1 MLKVNQS
8 LQAQFIK
15 KLAGADSEADENQI
29 LALSACAIALEQIT
43 QGLERDRRRAAN
55 PLDLIFSKF
64 HRKVQSQFQGI
75 YLWGSVGRGKTV
87 IMDAVLDEL
96 SGFEIQRTHFHRF
109 MLDVHQRL
117 KKARLKTSDPLQ
129 QVGREIAQHVQIL
142 GLDEFHVSDIGD
154 AMILS
159 ELLHALVQNKV
170 VLIMTS
176 NTPPS
181 ALYADGLQRDY
192 FVPTISLIE
201 SITKVIQVKWNR
213 DHRLE
218 KISLQPAYDV
228 LDDQQS
234 AEKMLDLLNNIDP
247 QSVYPV
253 KTVSIN
259 NRTILAKG
267 VGKGVI
273 WFDFEALCGG
283 TRSKSDYVEL
293 SKTFHTLLLSEVPI
307 LTEENDDA
315 ARRFIDL
322 IDELYDRKVNIFIV
336 AKSAP
341 NRLYRGTRLK
351 EDFKRTASRLI
362 EIQSSEYL
370 ALAHRH

>member
-1 MLKVNQS
+1 MKVNQS
-8 LQAQFIK
+8 LRAQFLE
-15 KLAGADSEADENQI
+15 KLTGTNSEADENQI
-29 LALSACAIALEQIT
+29 LALNACAGALEQIT
-43 QGLERDRRRAAN
+43 QGLERGGKRDASL
-55 PLDLIFSKF
+55 LDLIRSKF

-87 IMDAVLDEL
+87 MMDAVLDEL

-109 MLDVHQRL
+109 MLDVHKRL

-129 QVGREIAQHVQIL
+129 QVGKEIAQHVQIL

-192 FVPTISLIE
+192 FLPTISLIE
-201 SITKVIQVKWNR
+201 SSTKVIQVKGNR

-228 LDDQQS
+228 LDDHQS
-234 AEKMLDLLNNIDP
+234 VEKMLNLLINIDP
-247 QSVYPV
+247 QSVYPA

-259 NRTILAKG
+259 NREIFAKG

-307 LTEENDDA
+307 LTEEDDNA

-351 EDFKRTASRLI
+351 DDFKRTASRLI

-370 ALAHRH
+370 ALAHRP

>member
-1 MLKVNQS
+1 MKVNQS
-8 LQAQFIK
+8 LRAQFLE
-15 KLAGADSEADENQI
+15 KLTGTNSEADENQI
-29 LALSACAIALEQIT
+29 LALNACAGALEQIT
-43 QGLERDRRRAAN
+43 QGLERGGKRDASL
-55 PLDLIFSKF
+55 LDLIRSKF

-87 IMDAVLDEL
+87 MMDAVLDEL

-109 MLDVHQRL
+109 MLDVHKRL

-129 QVGREIAQHVQIL
+129 QVGKEIAQHVQIL

-192 FVPTISLIE
+192 FLPTISLIE
-201 SITKVIQVKWNR
+201 SSTKVIQVKGNR

-228 LDDQQS
+228 LDDHQS
-234 AEKMLDLLNNIDP
+234 VEKMSNLLINIDP
-247 QSVYPV
+247 QSVYPA

-259 NRTILAKG
+259 NREIFVKG

-307 LTEENDDA
+307 LAEEDDNA

-341 NRLYRGTRLK
+341 NGLYRGTRLK
-351 EDFKRTASRLI
+351 DDFKRTASRLI

-370 ALAHRH
+370 ALAHRP

>member
-1 MLKVNQS
+1 MKVNQS
-8 LQAQFIK
+8 LRAQFLE
-15 KLAGADSEADENQI
+15 KLTGTNSEADENQI
-29 LALSACAIALEQIT
+29 LALNACAGALEQIT
-43 QGLERDRRRAAN
+43 QGLERGRKRDASL
-55 PLDLIFSKF
+55 LDLIRSKF

-87 IMDAVLDEL
+87 MMDAVLDEL

-109 MLDVHQRL
+109 MLDVHKRL

-129 QVGREIAQHVQIL
+129 QVGKEIAQHVQIL

-159 ELLHALVQNKV
+159 ELLHALIQNKV

-192 FVPTISLIE
+192 FLPTISLIE
-201 SITKVIQVKWNR
+201 SSTKVIQVKGNR

-228 LDDQQS
+228 LDDHQS
-234 AEKMLDLLNNIDP
+234 VEKMLNLLINIDP
-247 QSVYPV
+247 QSVYPA

-259 NRTILAKG
+259 NREIFVKG

-307 LTEENDDA
+307 LTEEDDNA

-351 EDFKRTASRLI
+351 DDFKRTASRLI

-370 ALAHRH
+370 ALAHRP

>member
-1 MLKVNQS
+1 MKVNQS
-8 LQAQFIK
+8 LRAQFLE
-15 KLAGADSEADENQI
+15 KLTGTNSEADENQI
-29 LALSACAIALEQIT
+29 LALNACAGALEQIT
-43 QGLERDRRRAAN
+43 QGLERGRKRDASL
-55 PLDLIFSKF
+55 LDLIRSKF

-87 IMDAVLDEL
+87 MMDAVLDEL

-109 MLDVHQRL
+109 MLDVHKRL

-129 QVGREIAQHVQIL
+129 QVGKEIAQHVQIL

-192 FVPTISLIE
+192 FLPTISLIE
-201 SITKVIQVKWNR
+201 SSTKVIQVKGNR

-228 LDDQQS
+228 LDDHQS
-234 AEKMLDLLNNIDP
+234 VEKMLNLLINIDP
-247 QSVYPV
+247 QSVYPA

-259 NRTILAKG
+259 NREIFVKG

-307 LTEENDDA
+307 LAEEDDNA

-351 EDFKRTASRLI
+351 DDFKRTASRLI

-370 ALAHRH
+370 ALAHRP

>member
-1 MLKVNQS
+1 MKVNQS
-8 LQAQFIK
+8 LRAQFLE
-15 KLAGADSEADENQI
+15 KLTGTNSEADENQI
-29 LALSACAIALEQIT
+29 LALNACAGALEQIT
-43 QGLERDRRRAAN
+43 QGLERGGKRDASL
-55 PLDLIFSKF
+55 LDLIRSKF

-87 IMDAVLDEL
+87 MMDAVLDEL

-109 MLDVHQRL
+109 MLDVHKRL

-129 QVGREIAQHVQIL
+129 QVGKEIAQHVQIL

-192 FVPTISLIE
+192 FLPTISLIE
-201 SITKVIQVKWNR
+201 SSTKVIQVKGNR

-228 LDDQQS
+228 LDDHQS
-234 AEKMLDLLNNIDP
+234 VEKMLNLLINIDP
-247 QSVYPV
+247 QSVYPA

-259 NRTILAKG
+259 NREIFAKG

-307 LTEENDDA
+307 LTEEDDNA

-341 NRLYRGTRLK
+341 NGLYRGTRLK
-351 EDFKRTASRLI
+351 DDFKRTASRLI

-370 ALAHRH
+370 ALAHRP

>member
-1 MLKVNQS
+1 MKVNQS
-8 LQAQFIK
+8 LRAQFLE
-15 KLAGADSEADENQI
+15 KLTGTNSEADENQI
-29 LALSACAIALEQIT
+29 LALNACAGALEQIT
-43 QGLERDRRRAAN
+43 QGLERGRKRDASL
-55 PLDLIFSKF
+55 LDLIRSKF

-87 IMDAVLDEL
+87 MMDAVLDEL

-109 MLDVHQRL
+109 MLDVHKRL

-129 QVGREIAQHVQIL
+129 QVGKEIAQHVQIL

-192 FVPTISLIE
+192 FLPTISLIE
-201 SITKVIQVKWNR
+201 SSTKVIQVKGNR

-228 LDDQQS
+228 LDDHQS
-234 AEKMLDLLNNIDP
+234 VEKMSNLLINIDP
-247 QSVYPV
+247 QSVYPA

-259 NRTILAKG
+259 NREIFVKG

-307 LTEENDDA
+307 LAEEDDNA

-341 NRLYRGTRLK
+341 NGLYRGTRLK
-351 EDFKRTASRLI
+351 DDFKRTASRLI

-370 ALAHRH
+370 ALAHRP

>member
-1 MLKVNQS
+1 MKVNQS
-8 LQAQFIK
+8 LQAQFIE
-15 KLAGADSEADENQI
+15 KLAGANSEADEGQI
-29 LALSACAIALEQIT
+29 LALNACAIALEQIT
-43 QGLERDRRRAAN
+43 QGLERDKRQAASILN
-55 PLDLIFSKF
+55 QFFSKF
-64 HRKVQSQFQGI
+64 HKKVQSQFQGI
-75 YLWGSVGRGKTV
+75 YFWGSVGRGKTV
-87 IMDAVLDEL
+87 MMDAVLDEL
-96 SGFEIQRTHFHRF
+96 SGFQIQRTHFHRF

-117 KKARLKTSDPLQ
+117 KRARLKTSDPLQ

-192 FVPTISLIE
+192 FLPTISLIE
-201 SITKVIQVKWNR
+201 SNTKVIQVKGDR

-218 KISLQPAYDV
+218 KISVQPAYDI
-228 LDDQQS
+228 LDDHQS
-234 AEKMLDLLNNIDP
+234 AEKMLNLLNSIDP
-247 QSVYPV
+247 QSVYPA

-259 NRTILAKG
+259 NRAISVKG

-307 LTEENDDA
+307 LTEEDDNA

-341 NRLYRGTRLK
+341 NGLYRGTRLK
-351 EDFKRTASRLI
+351 DDFKRTASRLI

-370 ALAHRH
+370 ALAHRP

>member
-1 MLKVNQS
+1 MKVNQS
-8 LQAQFIK
+8 LQAQFIE
-15 KLAGADSEADENQI
+15 KLAGANSEADENQI
-29 LALSACAIALEQIT
+29 LALNACAIALEQIT
-43 QGLERDRRRAAN
+43 QGLERDRRQAASI
-55 PLDLIFSKF
+55 LGLIFSKF
-64 HRKVQSQFQGI
+64 HKTVQSQFQGI

-87 IMDAVLDEL
+87 MMDAVLDEL

-181 ALYADGLQRDY
+181 ALYADGLQRDS
-192 FVPTISLIE
+192 FLPTISLIE
-201 SITKVIQVKWNR
+201 SNTKVIQVKGNR

-218 KISLQPAYDV
+218 KISVQPAYDV
-228 LDDQQS
+228 LDDHQS
-234 AEKMLDLLNNIDP
+234 AEKMLNLLNNIDP
-247 QSVYPV
+247 QSVYPA
-253 KTVSIN
+253 KAVSIN
-259 NRTILAKG
+259 NRVISVKG

-273 WFDFEALCGG
+273 WFDFGALCGG

-307 LTEENDDA
+307 LTEEDDNA

-336 AKSAP
+336 AESAP
-341 NRLYRGTRLK
+341 NGLYRGTRLK
-351 EDFKRTASRLI
+351 DDFKRTASRLI

-370 ALAHRH
+370 ALAHRP

>member
-1 MLKVNQS
+1 MKVNQS
-8 LQAQFIK
+8 LRAQFLE
-15 KLAGADSEADENQI
+15 KLTGTNSEADENQI
-29 LALSACAIALEQIT
+29 LALNACAGALEQIT
-43 QGLERDRRRAAN
+43 QGLERGGKRDASL
-55 PLDLIFSKF
+55 LDLIRSKF

-87 IMDAVLDEL
+87 MMDAVLDEL

-109 MLDVHQRL
+109 MLDVHKRL

-129 QVGREIAQHVQIL
+129 QVGKEIAQHVQIL

-192 FVPTISLIE
+192 FLPTISLIE
-201 SITKVIQVKWNR
+201 SSTKVIQVKGNR

-228 LDDQQS
+228 LDDHQS
-234 AEKMLDLLNNIDP
+234 VEKMLNLLINIDP
-247 QSVYPV
+247 QSVYPA

-259 NRTILAKG
+259 NREIFVKG

-307 LTEENDDA
+307 LAEEDDNA

-351 EDFKRTASRLI
+351 DDFKRTASRLI

-370 ALAHRH
+370 ALAHRP

>member
-1 MLKVNQS
+1 M
-8 LQAQFIK
+8 
-15 KLAGADSEADENQI
+15 
-29 LALSACAIALEQIT
+29 
-43 QGLERDRRRAAN
+43 
-55 PLDLIFSKF
+55 
-64 HRKVQSQFQGI
+64 
-75 YLWGSVGRGKTV
+75 
-87 IMDAVLDEL
+87 MDAVLDEL
-96 SGFEIQRTHFHRF
+96 SGFEIKRTHFHRL

-192 FVPTISLIE
+192 FVHTISLID
-201 SITKVIQVKWNR
+201 SITKVIQVKGNR

-322 IDELYDRKVNIFIV
+322 IDELYDRKVHIFIV

-370 ALAHRH
+370 ALAHQP

>member
-1 MLKVNQS
+1 MKVNQS
-8 LQAQFIK
+8 LRAQFLE
-15 KLAGADSEADENQI
+15 KLTGTNSEADENQI
-29 LALSACAIALEQIT
+29 LALNACAGALEQIT
-43 QGLERDRRRAAN
+43 QGLERGGKRDASL
-55 PLDLIFSKF
+55 LDLIRSKF

-87 IMDAVLDEL
+87 MMDAVLDEL

-109 MLDVHQRL
+109 MLDVHKRL

-129 QVGREIAQHVQIL
+129 QVGKEIAQHVQIL

-192 FVPTISLIE
+192 FLPTISLIE
-201 SITKVIQVKWNR
+201 SSTKVIQVKGNR

-228 LDDQQS
+228 LDDHQS
-234 AEKMLDLLNNIDP
+234 VEKMLNLLINIDP
-247 QSVYPV
+247 QSVYPA

-259 NRTILAKG
+259 NREIFVKG

-307 LTEENDDA
+307 LTEEDDNA

-351 EDFKRTASRLI
+351 DDFKRTASRLI

-370 ALAHRH
+370 ALAHRP

>member
-1 MLKVNQS
+1 MKVNQS
-8 LQAQFIK
+8 LRAQFLE
-15 KLAGADSEADENQI
+15 KLTGTNSEADENQI
-29 LALSACAIALEQIT
+29 LALNACAGALEQIT
-43 QGLERDRRRAAN
+43 QGLERGRKRDASL
-55 PLDLIFSKF
+55 LDLIRSKF

-87 IMDAVLDEL
+87 MMDAVLDEL

-109 MLDVHQRL
+109 MLNVHKRL

-129 QVGREIAQHVQIL
+129 QVGKEIAQHVQIL

-192 FVPTISLIE
+192 FLPTISLIE
-201 SITKVIQVKWNR
+201 SSTKVIQVKGNR

-228 LDDQQS
+228 LDDHQS
-234 AEKMLDLLNNIDP
+234 VEKMLNLLINIDP
-247 QSVYPV
+247 QSVYPA

-259 NRTILAKG
+259 NREIFVKG

-307 LTEENDDA
+307 LTEEDDNA

-351 EDFKRTASRLI
+351 DDFKRTASRLI

-370 ALAHRH
+370 ALAHRP

>member
-1 MLKVNQS
+1 MKVNQS
-8 LQAQFIK
+8 LRAQFLE
-15 KLAGADSEADENQI
+15 KLTGTNSEADENQI
-29 LALSACAIALEQIT
+29 LALNACAGALEQIT
-43 QGLERDRRRAAN
+43 QGLERGRKRDASL
-55 PLDLIFSKF
+55 LDLIRSKF

-87 IMDAVLDEL
+87 MMDAVLDEL

-109 MLDVHQRL
+109 MLDVHKRL

-129 QVGREIAQHVQIL
+129 QVGKEIAQHVQIL

-192 FVPTISLIE
+192 FLPTISLIE
-201 SITKVIQVKWNR
+201 SSTKVIQVKGNR

-228 LDDQQS
+228 LDDHQS
-234 AEKMLDLLNNIDP
+234 VEKMLNLLINIDP
-247 QSVYPV
+247 QSVYPA

-259 NRTILAKG
+259 NREIFAKG

-293 SKTFHTLLLSEVPI
+293 SKTFHTLLLCEVPI
-307 LTEENDDA
+307 LAEEDDNA

-351 EDFKRTASRLI
+351 DGFKRTASRLI

-370 ALAHRH
+370 ALAHRP

>member
-1 MLKVNQS
+1 MKVNQS
-8 LQAQFIK
+8 LRAQFLE
-15 KLAGADSEADENQI
+15 KLTGTNSEADENQI
-29 LALSACAIALEQIT
+29 LALNACAGALEQIT
-43 QGLERDRRRAAN
+43 QGLERGGKRDASL
-55 PLDLIFSKF
+55 LDLIRSKF

-87 IMDAVLDEL
+87 MMDAVLDEL

-109 MLDVHQRL
+109 MLDVHKRL

-129 QVGREIAQHVQIL
+129 QVGKEIAQHVQIL

-192 FVPTISLIE
+192 FLPTISLIE
-201 SITKVIQVKWNR
+201 SSTKVIQVKGNR

-228 LDDQQS
+228 LDDHQS
-234 AEKMLDLLNNIDP
+234 VEKMLNLLINIDP
-247 QSVYPV
+247 QSVYPA

-259 NRTILAKG
+259 NREIFAKG

-307 LTEENDDA
+307 LTVEDDNA

-351 EDFKRTASRLI
+351 DDFKRTASRLI

-370 ALAHRH
+370 ALAHRP

>member
-8 LQAQFIK
+8 LRAQFLE
-15 KLAGADSEADENQI
+15 KLTGTNSEADENQI
-29 LALSACAIALEQIT
+29 LALNACAGALEQIT
-43 QGLERDRRRAAN
+43 QGLERGRKRDASL
-55 PLDLIFSKF
+55 LDLIRSKF

-87 IMDAVLDEL
+87 MMDAVLDEL

-109 MLDVHQRL
+109 MLDVHKRL

-129 QVGREIAQHVQIL
+129 QVGKEIAQHVQIL

-192 FVPTISLIE
+192 FLPTISLIE
-201 SITKVIQVKWNR
+201 SSTKVIQVKGNR

-228 LDDQQS
+228 LDDHQS
-234 AEKMLDLLNNIDP
+234 VEKMLNLLINIDP
-247 QSVYPV
+247 QSVYPA

-259 NRTILAKG
+259 NREIFVKG

-307 LTEENDDA
+307 LTEEDDNA

-351 EDFKRTASRLI
+351 DDFKRTASRLI

-370 ALAHRH
+370 ALAHRP

>member
-1 MLKVNQS
+1 MKVNQS
-8 LQAQFIK
+8 LRAQFLE
-15 KLAGADSEADENQI
+15 KLTGTNSEADENQI
-29 LALSACAIALEQIT
+29 LALNACAGALEQIT
-43 QGLERDRRRAAN
+43 QGLERGRKRDASL
-55 PLDLIFSKF
+55 LDLIRSKF

-87 IMDAVLDEL
+87 MMDAVLDEL

-109 MLDVHQRL
+109 MLDVHKRL

-129 QVGREIAQHVQIL
+129 QVGKEIAQHVQIL

-159 ELLHALVQNKV
+159 ELLHALIQNKV

-192 FVPTISLIE
+192 FLPTISLIE
-201 SITKVIQVKWNR
+201 SSTKVIQVKGNR

-228 LDDQQS
+228 LDDHQS
-234 AEKMLDLLNNIDP
+234 IEKMLNLLINIDP
-247 QSVYPV
+247 QSVYPA

-259 NRTILAKG
+259 NREIFVKG

-307 LTEENDDA
+307 LTEEDDNA

-351 EDFKRTASRLI
+351 DDFKRTASRLI

-370 ALAHRH
+370 ALAHRP

>member
-1 MLKVNQS
+1 MKVNQS
-8 LQAQFIK
+8 LRAQFLE
-15 KLAGADSEADENQI
+15 KLTGTNSEADENQI
-29 LALSACAIALEQIT
+29 LALNACAGALEQIT
-43 QGLERDRRRAAN
+43 QGLERGRKRDASL
-55 PLDLIFSKF
+55 LDLIRSKF

-87 IMDAVLDEL
+87 MMDAVLDEL

-109 MLDVHQRL
+109 MLDVHKRL

-129 QVGREIAQHVQIL
+129 QVGKEIAQHVQIL

-192 FVPTISLIE
+192 FLPTISLIE
-201 SITKVIQVKWNR
+201 SSTKVIQVKGNR

-228 LDDQQS
+228 LDDHQS
-234 AEKMLDLLNNIDP
+234 VEKMLNLLINIDP
-247 QSVYPV
+247 QSVYPA

-259 NRTILAKG
+259 NREIFVKG

-307 LTEENDDA
+307 LAEEDDNA

-341 NRLYRGTRLK
+341 NGLYRGTRLK
-351 EDFKRTASRLI
+351 DDFKRTASRLI

-370 ALAHRH
+370 ALAHRP

>member
-1 MLKVNQS
+1 MKVNQS
-8 LQAQFIK
+8 LRAQFLE
-15 KLAGADSEADENQI
+15 KLTGTNSEADENQI
-29 LALSACAIALEQIT
+29 LALNACAGALEQIT
-43 QGLERDRRRAAN
+43 QGLERGRKRDASL
-55 PLDLIFSKF
+55 LDLVRSKF

-87 IMDAVLDEL
+87 MMDAVLDEL

-109 MLDVHQRL
+109 MLDVHKRL
-117 KKARLKTSDPLQ
+117 KRARLKTSDPLQ
-129 QVGREIAQHVQIL
+129 QVGKEIAQHVQIL

-192 FVPTISLIE
+192 FLPTISLIE
-201 SITKVIQVKWNR
+201 SSTKVIQVKGNR

-228 LDDQQS
+228 LDDHQS
-234 AEKMLDLLNNIDP
+234 VEKMLNLLINIDP
-247 QSVYPV
+247 QSVYPA

-259 NRTILAKG
+259 NREIFVKG

-307 LTEENDDA
+307 LTEEDDNA

-351 EDFKRTASRLI
+351 DDFKRTASRLI

-370 ALAHRH
+370 ALAHRP

>member
-1 MLKVNQS
+1 MKVNQS
-8 LQAQFIK
+8 LRAQFLE
-15 KLAGADSEADENQI
+15 KLTGTNSEADENQI
-29 LALSACAIALEQIT
+29 LALNACAGALEQIT
-43 QGLERDRRRAAN
+43 QGLERGGKRDASL
-55 PLDLIFSKF
+55 LDLIRSKF

-87 IMDAVLDEL
+87 MMDAVLDEL

-109 MLDVHQRL
+109 MLDVHKRL

-129 QVGREIAQHVQIL
+129 QVGKEIAQHVQIL
-142 GLDEFHVSDIGD
+142 GLDEFHVSDFGD

-192 FVPTISLIE
+192 FLPTISLIE
-201 SITKVIQVKWNR
+201 SSTKVIQVKGNR

-228 LDDQQS
+228 LDDHQS
-234 AEKMLDLLNNIDP
+234 VEKMLNLLINIDP
-247 QSVYPV
+247 QSVYPA

-259 NRTILAKG
+259 NREIFAKG

-283 TRSKSDYVEL
+283 TRSKSDYVAL

-307 LTEENDDA
+307 LTEEDDNA

-351 EDFKRTASRLI
+351 DDFKRTASRLI

-370 ALAHRH
+370 ALAHRP

>member
-1 MLKVNQS
+1 MKVNQS
-8 LQAQFIK
+8 LRAQFLE
-15 KLAGADSEADENQI
+15 KLTGTNSEADENQI
-29 LALSACAIALEQIT
+29 LALNACAGALEQIT
-43 QGLERDRRRAAN
+43 QGLERGRKRDASL
-55 PLDLIFSKF
+55 LDLIRSKF

-87 IMDAVLDEL
+87 MMDAVLDEL

-109 MLDVHQRL
+109 MLDVHKRL

-129 QVGREIAQHVQIL
+129 QVGKEIAQHVQIL

-192 FVPTISLIE
+192 FLPTISLIE
-201 SITKVIQVKWNR
+201 SSTKVIQVKGNR

-228 LDDQQS
+228 LDDHQS
-234 AEKMLDLLNNIDP
+234 VEKMSNLLINIDP
-247 QSVYPV
+247 QSVYPA

-259 NRTILAKG
+259 NREIFVKG

-307 LTEENDDA
+307 LAEEDDNA

-351 EDFKRTASRLI
+351 DDFKRTASRLI

-370 ALAHRH
+370 ALAHRP

>member
-1 MLKVNQS
+1 MKVNQS
-8 LQAQFIK
+8 LRAQFLE
-15 KLAGADSEADENQI
+15 KLTGTNSEADENQI
-29 LALSACAIALEQIT
+29 LALNACAGALEQIT
-43 QGLERDRRRAAN
+43 QGLERGRKRDASL
-55 PLDLIFSKF
+55 LDLIRSKF

-87 IMDAVLDEL
+87 MMDAVLDEL

-109 MLDVHQRL
+109 MLDVHKRL

-129 QVGREIAQHVQIL
+129 QVGKEIAQHVQIL

-192 FVPTISLIE
+192 FLPTISLIE
-201 SITKVIQVKWNR
+201 SSTKVIQVKGNR

-228 LDDQQS
+228 LDDHQS
-234 AEKMLDLLNNIDP
+234 VEKMLNLLINIDP
-247 QSVYPV
+247 QSVYPA

-259 NRTILAKG
+259 NREIFVKG

-307 LTEENDDA
+307 LTEEDDNA

-370 ALAHRH
+370 ALAHRP

>member
-1 MLKVNQS
+1 MKVNQS
-8 LQAQFIK
+8 LRAQFLE
-15 KLAGADSEADENQI
+15 KLTGTNSEADENQI
-29 LALSACAIALEQIT
+29 LALNACAGALEQIT
-43 QGLERDRRRAAN
+43 QGLERGRKRDASL
-55 PLDLIFSKF
+55 LDLIRSKF

-87 IMDAVLDEL
+87 MMDAVLDEL

-109 MLDVHQRL
+109 MLDVHKRL

-129 QVGREIAQHVQIL
+129 QVGKEIAQHVQIL

-159 ELLHALVQNKV
+159 ELLHALIQNKV

-192 FVPTISLIE
+192 FLPTISLIE
-201 SITKVIQVKWNR
+201 SSTKVIQVKGNR

-228 LDDQQS
+228 LDDHQ
-234 AEKMLDLLNNIDP
+234 AVEKMLNLLINIDP
-247 QSVYPV
+247 QSVYPA

-259 NRTILAKG
+259 NREIFVKG

-307 LTEENDDA
+307 LTEEDDNA

-351 EDFKRTASRLI
+351 DDFKRTASRLI

-370 ALAHRH
+370 ALAHRP

>member
-1 MLKVNQS
+1 MKVNQS
-8 LQAQFIK
+8 LRAQFLE
-15 KLAGADSEADENQI
+15 KLTGTNSEADENQI
-29 LALSACAIALEQIT
+29 LALNACAGALEQIT
-43 QGLERDRRRAAN
+43 QGLERGGKRDASL
-55 PLDLIFSKF
+55 LDLIRSKF

-87 IMDAVLDEL
+87 MMDAVLDEL

-109 MLDVHQRL
+109 MLDVHKRL

-129 QVGREIAQHVQIL
+129 QVGKEIAQHVQIL

-192 FVPTISLIE
+192 FLPTISLIE
-201 SITKVIQVKWNR
+201 SSTKVIQVKGNR

-228 LDDQQS
+228 LDDHQS
-234 AEKMLDLLNNIDP
+234 VEKMLNLLINIDP
-247 QSVYPV
+247 QSVYPA

-259 NRTILAKG
+259 NREIFVKG

-307 LTEENDDA
+307 LTEENDNA

-351 EDFKRTASRLI
+351 DDFKRTASRLI

-370 ALAHRH
+370 ALAHRP

>member
-1 MLKVNQS
+1 MKVNQS
-8 LQAQFIK
+8 LRAQFLE
-15 KLAGADSEADENQI
+15 KLTGTNSEADENQI
-29 LALSACAIALEQIT
+29 LALNACAGALEQIT
-43 QGLERDRRRAAN
+43 QGLERGRKRDASL
-55 PLDLIFSKF
+55 LDLIRSKF

-87 IMDAVLDEL
+87 MMDAVLDEL

-109 MLDVHQRL
+109 MLDVHKRL

-129 QVGREIAQHVQIL
+129 QVGKEIAQHVQIL

-192 FVPTISLIE
+192 FLPTISLIE
-201 SITKVIQVKWNR
+201 SSTKVIQVKGNR

-218 KISLQPAYDV
+218 KISLPPAYDV
-228 LDDQQS
+228 LDDHQS
-234 AEKMLDLLNNIDP
+234 VEKMLNLLINIDP
-247 QSVYPV
+247 QSVYPA

-259 NRTILAKG
+259 NREIFVKG

-307 LTEENDDA
+307 LTEEDDNA

-351 EDFKRTASRLI
+351 DDFKRTASRLI

-370 ALAHRH
+370 ALAHRP

>member
-1 MLKVNQS
+1 MKVNQS
-8 LQAQFIK
+8 LRAQFLE
-15 KLAGADSEADENQI
+15 KLTGTNSEADENQI
-29 LALSACAIALEQIT
+29 LALNACAGALEQIT
-43 QGLERDRRRAAN
+43 QGLERGGKRDASL
-55 PLDLIFSKF
+55 LDLIRSKF

-87 IMDAVLDEL
+87 MMDAVLDEL

-109 MLDVHQRL
+109 MLDVHKRL

-129 QVGREIAQHVQIL
+129 QVGKEIAQHVQIL

-192 FVPTISLIE
+192 FLPTISLIE
-201 SITKVIQVKWNR
+201 SSTKVIQVKGNR

-228 LDDQQS
+228 LDDHQS
-234 AEKMLDLLNNIDP
+234 VEKMLNLLINIDP
-247 QSVYPV
+247 QSVYPA

-259 NRTILAKG
+259 NREIFVKG

-307 LTEENDDA
+307 LAEEDDNA

-341 NRLYRGTRLK
+341 NGLYRGTRLK
-351 EDFKRTASRLI
+351 DDFKRTASRLI

-370 ALAHRH
+370 ALAHRP

>member
-1 MLKVNQS
+1 MKVNQS
-8 LQAQFIK
+8 LRAQFLE
-15 KLAGADSEADENQI
+15 KLTGTNSEAAENQI
-29 LALSACAIALEQIT
+29 LALNACAGALEQIT
-43 QGLERDRRRAAN
+43 QGLERGRKRDASL
-55 PLDLIFSKF
+55 LDLIRSKF

-87 IMDAVLDEL
+87 MMDAVLDEL

-109 MLDVHQRL
+109 MLDVHKRL

-129 QVGREIAQHVQIL
+129 QVGKEIAQHVQIL

-159 ELLHALVQNKV
+159 ELLHALIQNKV

-192 FVPTISLIE
+192 FLPTISLIE
-201 SITKVIQVKWNR
+201 SSTKVIQVKGNR

-228 LDDQQS
+228 LDDHQS
-234 AEKMLDLLNNIDP
+234 VEKMLNLLINIDP
-247 QSVYPV
+247 QSVYPA

-259 NRTILAKG
+259 NREIFVKG

-307 LTEENDDA
+307 LTEEDDNA

-351 EDFKRTASRLI
+351 DDFKRTASRLI

-370 ALAHRH
+370 ALAHRP

>member
-1 MLKVNQS
+1 MKVNQS
-8 LQAQFIK
+8 LRAQFLE
-15 KLAGADSEADENQI
+15 KLTGTNSEADENQI
-29 LALSACAIALEQIT
+29 LALNACAGALEQIT
-43 QGLERDRRRAAN
+43 QGLERGRKRDASL
-55 PLDLIFSKF
+55 LDLIRSKF

-87 IMDAVLDEL
+87 MMDAVLDEL

-109 MLDVHQRL
+109 MLDVHKRL

-129 QVGREIAQHVQIL
+129 QVGKEIAQHVQIL

-192 FVPTISLIE
+192 FLPTISLIE
-201 SITKVIQVKWNR
+201 SSTKVIQVKGNR

-228 LDDQQS
+228 LDDHQS
-234 AEKMLDLLNNIDP
+234 IEKMLNLLINIDP
-247 QSVYPV
+247 QSVYPA

-259 NRTILAKG
+259 NREIFVKG

-307 LTEENDDA
+307 LTEEDDNA

-351 EDFKRTASRLI
+351 DDFKRTASRLI

-370 ALAHRH
+370 ALAHRP

>member
-1 MLKVNQS
+1 M
-8 LQAQFIK
+8 
-15 KLAGADSEADENQI
+15 
-29 LALSACAIALEQIT
+29 
-43 QGLERDRRRAAN
+43 
-55 PLDLIFSKF
+55 
-64 HRKVQSQFQGI
+64 
-75 YLWGSVGRGKTV
+75 
-87 IMDAVLDEL
+87 
-96 SGFEIQRTHFHRF
+96 
-109 MLDVHQRL
+109 
-117 KKARLKTSDPLQ
+117 
-129 QVGREIAQHVQIL
+129 
-142 GLDEFHVSDIGD
+142 
-154 AMILS
+154 
-159 ELLHALVQNKV
+159 
-170 VLIMTS
+170 
-176 NTPPS
+176 
-181 ALYADGLQRDY
+181 
-192 FVPTISLIE
+192 
-201 SITKVIQVKWNR
+201 IQVKGNR

-247 QSVYPV
+247 QSVYPA

-259 NRTILAKG
+259 DRTILAKG

-336 AKSAP
+336 AKSVP
-341 NRLYRGTRLK
+341 DRLYRGTRLK

-370 ALAHRH
+370 ALAHRP

>member
-1 MLKVNQS
+1 MKVNQS
-8 LQAQFIK
+8 LRAQFLE
-15 KLAGADSEADENQI
+15 KLTGTNSEADENQI
-29 LALSACAIALEQIT
+29 LALNACAGALEQIT
-43 QGLERDRRRAAN
+43 QGLERGGKRDASL
-55 PLDLIFSKF
+55 LDLIRSKF

-87 IMDAVLDEL
+87 MMDAVLDEL

-109 MLDVHQRL
+109 MLDVHKRL

-129 QVGREIAQHVQIL
+129 QVGKEIAQHVQIL

-192 FVPTISLIE
+192 FLPTISLIE
-201 SITKVIQVKWNR
+201 SSTKVIQVKGNR

-218 KISLQPAYDV
+218 KISVQPAYDV
-228 LDDQQS
+228 LDDHQS
-234 AEKMLDLLNNIDP
+234 VEKMSNLLINIDP
-247 QSVYPV
+247 QSVYPA

-259 NRTILAKG
+259 NREIFVKG

-307 LTEENDDA
+307 LTEEDDNA

-341 NRLYRGTRLK
+341 NGLYRGTRLK
-351 EDFKRTASRLI
+351 DDFKRTASRLI

-370 ALAHRH
+370 ALAHRP

>member
-1 MLKVNQS
+1 MKVNQS
-8 LQAQFIK
+8 LRAQFLE
-15 KLAGADSEADENQI
+15 KLTGTNSEADENQI
-29 LALSACAIALEQIT
+29 LALNACAGALEQIT
-43 QGLERDRRRAAN
+43 QGLERGGKRDASL
-55 PLDLIFSKF
+55 LDLIRSKF

-87 IMDAVLDEL
+87 MMDAVLDEL

-109 MLDVHQRL
+109 MLDVHKRL

-129 QVGREIAQHVQIL
+129 QVGKEIAQHVQIL

-192 FVPTISLIE
+192 FLPTISLIE
-201 SITKVIQVKWNR
+201 SSTKVIQVKGNR

-228 LDDQQS
+228 LDDHQS
-234 AEKMLDLLNNIDP
+234 VEKMLNLLINIDP
-247 QSVYPV
+247 QSVYPA

-259 NRTILAKG
+259 NREIFVKG

-307 LTEENDDA
+307 LTEEDDNA

-341 NRLYRGTRLK
+341 NGLYRGTRLK
-351 EDFKRTASRLI
+351 DDFKRTASRLI

-370 ALAHRH
+370 ALAHRP

>member
-1 MLKVNQS
+1 MKVNQS
-8 LQAQFIK
+8 LRAQFLE
-15 KLAGADSEADENQI
+15 KLTGTNSEADENQI
-29 LALSACAIALEQIT
+29 LALNACAGALEQIT
-43 QGLERDRRRAAN
+43 QGLERGRKRDASL
-55 PLDLIFSKF
+55 LDLIRSKF

-87 IMDAVLDEL
+87 MMDAVLDEL

-109 MLDVHQRL
+109 MLDVHKRL

-129 QVGREIAQHVQIL
+129 QVGKEIAQHVQIL

-159 ELLHALVQNKV
+159 ERLHALVQNKV

-192 FVPTISLIE
+192 FLPTISLIE
-201 SITKVIQVKWNR
+201 SSTKVIQVKGNR

-228 LDDQQS
+228 LDDHQS
-234 AEKMLDLLNNIDP
+234 VEKMLNLLINIDP
-247 QSVYPV
+247 QSVYPA

-259 NRTILAKG
+259 NREIFVKG

-307 LTEENDDA
+307 LTEEDDNA

-351 EDFKRTASRLI
+351 DDFKRTASRLI

-370 ALAHRH
+370 ALAHRP